1 MTAACPSIK
10 AQKVAERSC
19 QESVAPAILIARHR
33 KVKGKHKQEEAER
46 LRKMRDK
53 IDEIERLVLD
63 LRELGEGMPV
73 IEKNTCSILGVIYVL
88 EFGISDVAE
97 ITDKERGY

>member
-1 MTAACPSIK
+1 M
-10 AQKVAERSC
+10 
-19 QESVAPAILIARHR
+19 
-33 KVKGKHKQEEAER
+33 KGKVGKDQDWGR
-46 LRKMRDK
+46 LREMRDK
-53 IDEIERLVLD
+53 IEEIERLVLD

-97 ITDKERGY
+97 ITDKERRY